1 MVAGMGGA
9 AVGEGGL
16 VSEAVGRSTRRAGRP
31 SRQFRE
37 LVARG
42 TIRIE
47 TSGSVIGQINGLA
60 VMQFGQLTS
69 GFPARITATVGPGNA
84 GFINVERKADLS
96 GSIHT
101 KAFFILEGLLRSL
114 LACQHPIALD
124 ASLAFEQSYGGIDG
138 DSASGA
144 ETCCLLS
151 ALSRVPLRQDLAMT
165 GATDQFGTILPVG
178 GVNEK
183 IEGFFDVCSDQG
195 LTGTQGVIIPVGNA
209 GDLMLR
215 PDVVEA
221 AAQGRFHVYA
231 VDTIHQALDL
241 LTGRGSK
248 FVLGRAA
255 ARSRRFWKLIAAT
268 PAHRIPR
275 LEE

>member
-1 MVAGMGGA
+1 
-9 AVGEGGL
+9 
-16 VSEAVGRSTRRAGRP
+16 
-31 SRQFRE
+31 
-37 LVARG
+37 
-42 TIRIE
+42 
-47 TSGSVIGQINGLA
+47 
-60 VMQFGQLTS
+60 
-69 GFPARITATVGPGNA
+69 
-84 GFINVERKADLS
+84 
-96 GSIHT
+96 
-101 KAFFILEGLLRSL
+101 
-114 LACQHPIALD
+114 
-124 ASLAFEQSYGGIDG
+124 
-138 DSASGA
+138 
-144 ETCCLLS
+144 
-151 ALSRVPLRQDLAMT
+151 MT